1 MKESLFPP
9 TAQLC
14 RGRGLHSFHLRQLQC
29 SRHEG
34 KRLGGAKLIL
44 FLSSHQF
51 RLSPGEKVRLD
62 SYFTT
67 VQLLC
72 SEASLEDS
80 FGMINEQMF
89 SFTIYRLSLSNF
101 FYR

>member
-14 RGRGLHSFHLRQLQC
+14 RGGGLHSFHLRQLQC

-34 KRLGGAKLIL
+34 KHLRGAKLIL
-44 FLSSHQF
+44 FLSSYQF
-51 RLSPGEKVRLD
+51 CLRLGEKVKLD
-62 SYFTT
+62 RYFTT

-72 SEASLEDS
+72 SE
-80 FGMINEQMF
+80 
-89 SFTIYRLSLSNF
+89 T
-101 FYR
+101 